1 MMTMDADRCVVD
13 TNVLVYSSVVNCLN
27 HRQARQWLATLHEQ
41 EVELCIT
48 TQILREYLVVLTRS
62 TIFEERFTVE
72 QVLEE
77 LGALLQTVTVLG
89 ESTVSAECLQDL
101 VRRYQVRG
109 KRIHDANIVAVMLVQ
124 GIVRLVTYNVGD
136 FKQFREIMLEPMPAP
151 V

>member
-1 MMTMDADRCVVD
+1 
-13 TNVLVYSSVVNCLN
+13 
-27 HRQARQWLATLHEQ
+27 
-41 EVELCIT
+41 
-48 TQILREYLVVLTRS
+48 LTRS